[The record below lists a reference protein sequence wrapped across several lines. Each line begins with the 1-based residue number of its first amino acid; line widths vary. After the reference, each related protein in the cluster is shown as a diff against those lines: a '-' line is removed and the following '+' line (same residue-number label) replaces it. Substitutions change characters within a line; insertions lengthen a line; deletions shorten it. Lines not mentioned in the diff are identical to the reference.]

1 MTELHLNHL
10 DDDLFHSLEE
20 RAASH
25 GCSVE
30 DELNSLL
37 RDALGKKV
45 NQHTEELSPQTK
57 IKNFQEMI
65 DRYGVSVP
73 NLSEE
78 AFSRETIYG
87 ERG

>member
-10 DDDLFHSLEE
+10 DDDIYQSLEE

-30 DELNSLL
+30 DELNSVL
-37 RDALGKKV
+37 RDALGQKKH
-45 NQHTEELSPQTK
+45 QASTEKPPQTK
-57 IKNFQEMI
+57 AKSLQEI
-65 DRYGVSVP
+65 IEQHGVSVP
-73 NLSEE
+73 NFNAEF
-78 AFSRETIYG
+78 FSREAIYG

>member
-10 DDDLFHSLEE
+10 DDDIYQSLEE

-30 DELNSLL
+30 DELNSVL
-37 RDALGKKV
+37 RDALS
-45 NQHTEELSPQTK
+45 TETLAKANKLSPQERVAAFKAT
-57 IKNFQEMI
+57 IA
-65 DRYGVSVP
+65 RYGVAAP
-73 NLSEE
+73 NLTDE
-78 AFSRETIYG
+78 AISREAIYG